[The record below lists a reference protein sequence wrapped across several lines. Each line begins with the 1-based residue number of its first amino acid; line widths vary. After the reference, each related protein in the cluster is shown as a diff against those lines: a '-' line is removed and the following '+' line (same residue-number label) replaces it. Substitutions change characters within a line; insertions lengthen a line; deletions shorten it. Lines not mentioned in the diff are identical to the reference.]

1 MSMELLLSAAMG
13 LRDGSTYGYSH
24 TPQITQR
31 SISSL
36 LLSASHAHRACCRVL
51 IALIRNRGKCPCP
64 RCLIP
69 MSRLHNLGMRAD
81 MRDREALKRVAD
93 ARQLSNITSSRSII
107 YEQGYAVDSQAI
119 DNILKE
125 ESWVGNI
132 VRSNNLLR
140 QQLIHPHTECVFETS
155 CTCRF

>member
-1 MSMELLLSAAMG
+1 
-13 LRDGSTYGYSH
+13 
-24 TPQITQR
+24 
-31 SISSL
+31 
-36 LLSASHAHRACCRVL
+36 
-51 IALIRNRGKCPCP
+51 
-64 RCLIP
+64 